1 MALQKYPVGHQD
13 FGKIRS
19 EGFVYVDKTKHI
31 YSLVDNGG
39 YYFLSRPRR
48 FGKSL
53 LISTLECVLK
63 GEKELFEGLYIYDKW
78 AFEEYPIIRI
88 SFSEIGYREMGLEEA
103 IDITLESIA
112 LKYGLTLS
120 GNAISQKFKELIHSL
135 QAKYQKQVV
144 ILIDE
149 YDKPIIDYLDKE
161 NIHKARENRGVMKTF
176 YSILKDADP
185 YLKLVFITG
194 VSKFSQVSI
203 FSDLNNLTDLTLRRD
218 YNEICGISESE
229 IMEYFS
235 RELEIYDKEKIR
247 LWYNGYRWHIDGA
260 KMYNPFSLLNFFID
274 GDYRNY
280 WFATGTP
287 TFIIDLSKEN
297 KFYNLQNIKANS
309 LLLSS
314 FDIDNLEA
322 IPVLFQTG
330 YLTIQSYEALFDLYN
345 LDYPNHEVKSAF
357 LQYLAKS
364 YMSTSIQEAQTM
376 PQDMIEALKNH
387 DPDKLEAAI
396 NRSFSHIPY
405 PLWQKENE
413 HFYHAI
419 IHLLFSLLGVY
430 IHSEVHTKDGR
441 ADAIILYEDHVYC
454 LEFKLDKTATE
465 AVNQVKE
472 KSYLEAYRNKASH
485 FYIIGI
491 NFDSKARKV
500 DGLIWEE
507 NYFQKN

>member
-1 MALQKYPVGHQD
+1 
-13 FGKIRS
+13 
-19 EGFVYVDKTKHI
+19 
-31 YSLVDNGG
+31 
-39 YYFLSRPRR
+39 
-48 FGKSL
+48 
-53 LISTLECVLK
+53 
-63 GEKELFEGLYIYDKW
+63 LYIYDKW
-78 AFEEYPIIRI
+78 AFEAYPIIRI
-88 SFSEIGYREMGLEEA
+88 SFSNIGYRTKGLLKA
-103 IDITLESIA
+103 IGDTLDQISEQNDILLTSDKYDIA
-112 LKYGLTLS
+112 
-120 GNAISQKFKELIHSL
+120 NRFDELIKAL
-135 QAKYQKQVV
+135 YKKYNQQVV

-161 NIHKARENRGVMKTF
+161 NIHKAHENRGVMKTF

-203 FSDLNNLTDLTLRRD
+203 FSDLNNLYDITMKRD
-218 YNEICGISESE
+218 YNELCGISQHELE
-229 IMEYFS
+229 QYFS
-235 RELEIYDKEKIR
+235 RELELYDKEKIR
-247 LWYNGYRWHIDGA
+247 LWYNGYRWHIDGN
-260 KMYNPFSLLNFFID
+260 KMYNPFSLLNFFTD

-280 WFATGTP
+280 WFSTGTP
-287 TFIIDLSKEN
+287 TFIIDLSKQN
-297 KFYNLQNIKANS
+297 KFYDLHNIKANA

-330 YLTIQSYEALFDLYN
+330 YLTLQSYESLFGLFA
-345 LDYPNHEVKSAF
+345 LDYPNQEVKSAF

-376 PQDMIEALKNH
+376 PLDLISALQSKKSE
-387 DPDKLEAAI
+387 KLEEAI
-396 NRSFSHIPY
+396 NRAYSHIPY

-441 ADAIILYEDHVYC
+441 ADAIILHEDHVYC
-454 LEFKLDKTATE
+454 LEFKLNKTAE
-465 AVNQVKE
+465 AAVQQVKD
-472 KSYLEAYRNKASH
+472 KGYLNAYRNKATH
-485 FYIIGI
+485 FHIIGI
-491 NFDSKARKV
+491 NFDSEKRKV

-507 NYFQKN
+507 V

>member
-1 MALQKYPVGHQD
+1 MAIQKYPIGLQD
-13 FGKIRS
+13 FGGIRKN
-19 EGFVYVDKTKHI
+19 GYVYVDKTPYIHKLI
-31 YSLVDNGG
+31 TSYK

-53 LISTLECVLK
+53 LISTFECVFK
-63 GEKELFEGLYIYDKW
+63 GEKELFDGLYIYDKW
-78 AFEEYPIIRI
+78 AFEAYPIIRI
-88 SFSEIGYREMGLEEA
+88 SFSNIGYRDTGLQEA
-103 IDITLESIA
+103 LKITLDGIASENDIILESI
-112 LKYGLTLS
+112 G
-120 GNAISQKFKELIHSL
+120 ISQKFKELIQSL
-135 QAKYQKQVV
+135 YAKYNKEVV

-161 NIHKARENRGVMKTF
+161 NIHKAHENRGIMKTF

-203 FSDLNNLTDLTLRRD
+203 FSDLNNLHDITIKRD
-218 YNEICGISESE
+218 FNELCGISQ
-229 IMEYFS
+229 
-235 RELEIYDKEKIR
+235 RELEQYFEKELKEYNHEKIK
-247 LWYNGYRWHIDGA
+247 LWYNGYKWHQDG
-260 KMYNPFSLLNFFID
+260 KTMYNPFSLLSFFTD
-274 GDYRNY
+274 GDYKNY
-280 WFATGTP
+280 WFTTGTP
-287 TFIIDLSKEN
+287 TFIVELSKQN
-297 KFYNLQNIKANS
+297 RFYDLGDIKANS

-322 IPVLFQTG
+322 IPILFQTG
-330 YLTIQSYEALFDLYN
+330 YITLQSYDALFDMFT
-345 LDYPNHEVKSAF
+345 LDYPNYEVKSAF

-376 PQDMIEALKNH
+376 PQDLILALQSKKSE
-387 DPDKLEAAI
+387 KLEEAI
-396 NRSFSHIPY
+396 NKAYSHIPY

-441 ADAIILYEDHVYC
+441 ADAIILHEDHVYC
-454 LEFKLDKTATE
+454 LEFKLNKSAE
-465 AVNQVKE
+465 AAVLQVKD
-472 KSYLEAYRNKASH
+472 KAYLDAYRNKASH
-485 FYIIGI
+485 FHVIGI
-491 NFDSKARKV
+491 NFDSEQRKV

-507 NYFQKN
+507 L

>member
-1 MALQKYPVGHQD
+1 MAIQKYPIGLQD
-13 FGKIRS
+13 FGGIRKN
-19 EGFVYVDKTKHI
+19 GYVYVDKTPYIHKLI
-31 YSLVDNGG
+31 TSYK

-53 LISTLECVLK
+53 LISTLECVFK
-63 GEKELFEGLYIYDKW
+63 GQKELFDGLYIYDKW
-78 AFEEYPIIRI
+78 AFEPYPIIRI
-88 SFSEIGYREMGLEEA
+88 SFSNIGYRSSDLASALNNELDKIIESYSLPFQ
-103 IDITLESIA
+103 DTLQVD
-112 LKYGLTLS
+112 K
-120 GNAISQKFKELIHSL
+120 KFKELIQSL
-135 QAKYQKQVV
+135 YTKYNKEVV

-161 NIHKARENRGVMKTF
+161 SIHKAHENRGIMKTF
-176 YSILKDADP
+176 YSILKDAEP

-203 FSDLNNLTDLTLRRD
+203 FSDLNNLHDITMNSA
-218 YNEICGISESE
+218 YNAVCGLSQKEVES
-229 IMEYFS
+229 YFP
-235 RELEIYDKEKIR
+235 EEMITYDTIKIKK
-247 LWYNGYRWHIDGA
+247 WYNGYKWDSDGESV
-260 KMYNPFSLLNFFID
+260 YNPFSLLSFFSD
-274 GDYRNY
+274 NGKFKNY
-280 WFATGTP
+280 WFTTGTP
-287 TFIIDLSKEN
+287 TFIIELSKQN
-297 KFYNLQNIKANS
+297 RFYDLGDIKANS

-322 IPVLFQTG
+322 IPILFQTG
-330 YLTIQSYEALFDLYN
+330 YITLQSYDALFDMFT
-345 LDYPNHEVKSAF
+345 LDYPNYEVKSAF

-376 PQDMIEALKNH
+376 PQDLIIALQSKKSE
-387 DPDKLEAAI
+387 KLEEAI
-396 NRSFSHIPY
+396 NKAYSHIPY

-454 LEFKLDKTATE
+454 LEFKLNKSAE
-465 AVNQVKE
+465 AAVQQVKD
-472 KSYLEAYRNKASH
+472 KAYLDAYLNKASH
-485 FYIIGI
+485 FHIIGI
-491 NFDSKARKV
+491 NFDSERRKV

-507 NYFQKN
+507 V